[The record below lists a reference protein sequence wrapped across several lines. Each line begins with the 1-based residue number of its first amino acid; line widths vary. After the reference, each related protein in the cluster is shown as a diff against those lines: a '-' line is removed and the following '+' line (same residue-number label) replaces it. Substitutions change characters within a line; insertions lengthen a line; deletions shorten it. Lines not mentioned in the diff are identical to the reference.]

1 MDVSL
6 ESKSLPSVGYSRK
19 SYLEVTSQRLARG
32 KLVHFHGWKS
42 LALPSVGPAKT
53 TKLCILALGT
63 FPGNLSS
70 KELEK
75 EKHYTVQ
82 KGCEITSQ
90 QKGDFA
96 TLCKMLPSARSDW
109 LVMAATSSFQLR
121 IAHRHRSSRRP
132 PFQSQFLGTPY
143 QMIQH
148 GQYRPVAP
156 IRPVGPTYLHP
167 PPQPV
172 YATQAP
178 QRPPMQFHHQYRAPP
193 PPGQTD
199 LHCAYHQRAGHDTD
213 SCSALRHAIQDLI
226 DQGLVDLGRPGVAT
240 DPLPTHDTRAVP
252 PPPEGVHLI
261 EFAGDEIFMMGWDG
275 EAPQPISLY
284 EESDFVGYIPR
295 QQIPRPFSLTPDRI
309 YGPPPVSPVYLQHVP
324 PMTPFILFPEEY
336 RPPHRDVQIVTR
348 SGRVAQPPPVDR
360 PFAGIAAREEVQRED
375 DEILRQLRTTQARIS
390 IWSLL
395 ASSSTHRDALVRAL
409 GQIRVDT
416 ATTPEGLIHMLTAD
430 RATCIVFSDDDLPPE
445 GSNHVRP
452 LFIDVAC
459 LGRRVPSVLLDNGSA
474 LNVCPLVTA
483 IALGFSPDDFG
494 PSTQTVRAY
503 DGTQRTVMG
512 TLSTHVMIGP
522 VSYSIVFQ
530 VLRIQSS
537 FNLLLGRPW
546 IHEAGAI
553 PSSLHQKV
561 KFIHEG
567 RIITIQSDRD
577 IITSSEP
584 VLHISHSEDDLHL
597 TGFTFDEVQVVSLED
612 GSRDMVPMS
621 FDQHSSTLVL
631 NMMRGMSYLPGMG
644 LGRRQQG
651 PHEFTFT
658 VDHDT
663 PYGLGHPA
671 GPGSDSF
678 GHRTTEAPGA
688 MIVTPPSPDRASMFS
703 MCFPEEVPD
712 YDLPMDLGYG
722 TDEMD
727 MIGIGRIFDAAP
739 HGPHT
744 VFDMFGVFV
753 LETDEDDSIPDAYTD
768 DMDFIGIGRILDA
781 APRGPL
787 SAFDIS
793 GVSVLDDESVL
804 DVVTSDFASV
814 EGASDSVD
822 PPLSFDTMSG
832 FVTRFDD
839 ISDGNN
845 DMSIFEY
852 LNVSQHFPLIAPPA
866 PTTHIYDVDDVGDTD
881 DPLGGQSECD
891 SDTED
896 RKVTPISSSTEL
908 IDFGAPDQPREIR
921 IGSSL
926 SPDERSRL
934 IDLLRSYLDVFAW
947 SYEDMPGLDPTIV
960 QHHLPIL
967 PHARPVK
974 QKLRRLHPRWSL
986 QVKEEIQKQLSVGFL
1001 SVVEYPEWLAN
1012 VVPVPKKDGKI
1023 LMAPEDMVKTS
1034 FITEWGTYCYRVMP
1048 FGLKNA
1054 GATYQRAATTLFHD
1068 MMHRDVE
1075 VYVDDMIVKSRDR
1088 ADHLAAL
1095 QRFFERIRQFRLRLN
1110 PKKCTFG
1117 VTSGKLL
1124 GHIVS
1129 ERGRLQYISRF
1140 IARLTDICE
1149 PIFCLLRKNQPTVW
1163 NDDCQRAFERIK
1175 ECLLSPSFSAS
1186 HTGVSFASVLISFRH
1201 ALGYMLAQLD
1211 DLRKERA
1218 IYYLSKRMLEYE
1230 CKYIMIERLC
1240 LAVGDHI
1247 PRSVRLAFSDHHRL
1261 TNNIVEYEACITD
1274 SSIWRTRDEKLKPYH
1289 AYLDLLIDRF
1299 DVLRYIHLPRTENQ
1313 FAYALATLAS
1323 LIVIPAGVNV
1333 KPLLIET
1340 RSAPTY
1346 CCLIGE
1352 IEDQIELPW
1361 YHDIYQFQ
1369 SCGAYPELASAKD
1382 RRALRQLATRFVVC
1396 GDALYRRSPDGLLLL
1411 CLDRAS
1417 ADRVIRE
1424 VHAGVCGPHMG
1435 SHMLALWGIDIIGK
1449 ISPKSSSG
1457 HEYILVAIDYFTK
1470 WVEAASYARLTAA
1483 RVAKFI
1489 RSHIICRYEVPH
1501 ELISDRGV
1509 HFKGEVD
1516 TLIQEYGIQH
1526 HRPSAYRPQTNGA
1539 VEDANKNIK
1548 RILRKMVETSRDWS
1562 EKLPFALWAYRTS
1575 FRTSIGAT
1583 PYSLVY
1589 GMEAVLPVE
1598 IKMRSLRVA
1607 LEQHIS
1613 EAEWAQSRYDQLSLL
1628 DEKRLRAADH
1638 V

>member
-1 MDVSL
+1 
-6 ESKSLPSVGYSRK
+6 
-19 SYLEVTSQRLARG
+19 
-32 KLVHFHGWKS
+32 
-42 LALPSVGPAKT
+42 
-53 TKLCILALGT
+53 
-63 FPGNLSS
+63 
-70 KELEK
+70 
-75 EKHYTVQ
+75 
-82 KGCEITSQ
+82 
-90 QKGDFA
+90 
-96 TLCKMLPSARSDW
+96 
-109 LVMAATSSFQLR
+109 
-121 IAHRHRSSRRP
+121 
-132 PFQSQFLGTPY
+132 
-143 QMIQH
+143 
-148 GQYRPVAP
+148 
-156 IRPVGPTYLHP
+156 
-167 PPQPV
+167 
-172 YATQAP
+172 
-178 QRPPMQFHHQYRAPP
+178 
-193 PPGQTD
+193 
-199 LHCAYHQRAGHDTD
+199 
-213 SCSALRHAIQDLI
+213 
-226 DQGLVDLGRPGVAT
+226 
-240 DPLPTHDTRAVP
+240 
-252 PPPEGVHLI
+252 
-261 EFAGDEIFMMGWDG
+261 
-275 EAPQPISLY
+275 
-284 EESDFVGYIPR
+284 
-295 QQIPRPFSLTPDRI
+295 
-309 YGPPPVSPVYLQHVP
+309 
-324 PMTPFILFPEEY
+324 
-336 RPPHRDVQIVTR
+336 
-348 SGRVAQPPPVDR
+348 
-360 PFAGIAAREEVQRED
+360 
-375 DEILRQLRTTQARIS
+375 
-390 IWSLL
+390 
-395 ASSSTHRDALVRAL
+395 
-409 GQIRVDT
+409 
-416 ATTPEGLIHMLTAD
+416 
-430 RATCIVFSDDDLPPE
+430 
-445 GSNHVRP
+445 
-452 LFIDVAC
+452 
-459 LGRRVPSVLLDNGSA
+459 
-474 LNVCPLVTA
+474 
-483 IALGFSPDDFG
+483 
-494 PSTQTVRAY
+494 
-503 DGTQRTVMG
+503 
-512 TLSTHVMIGP
+512 
-522 VSYSIVFQ
+522 
-530 VLRIQSS
+530 
-537 FNLLLGRPW
+537 
-546 IHEAGAI
+546 
-553 PSSLHQKV
+553 
-561 KFIHEG
+561 
-567 RIITIQSDRD
+567 
-577 IITSSEP
+577 
-584 VLHISHSEDDLHL
+584 
-597 TGFTFDEVQVVSLED
+597 
-612 GSRDMVPMS
+612 
-621 FDQHSSTLVL
+621 
-631 NMMRGMSYLPGMG
+631 
-644 LGRRQQG
+644 
-651 PHEFTFT
+651 
-658 VDHDT
+658 
-663 PYGLGHPA
+663 
-671 GPGSDSF
+671 
-678 GHRTTEAPGA
+678 
-688 MIVTPPSPDRASMFS
+688 
-703 MCFPEEVPD
+703 
-712 YDLPMDLGYG
+712 
-722 TDEMD
+722 
-727 MIGIGRIFDAAP
+727 
-739 HGPHT
+739 
-744 VFDMFGVFV
+744 MFGVFCTR
-753 LETDEDDSIPDAYTD
+753 TDKDDSIPDAYTD
-768 DMDFIGIGRILDA
+768 DVDFIGIDRILDV

-822 PPLSFDTMSG
+822 PPLSFDTMSR

-891 SDTED
+891 FDSED

-934 IDLLRSYLDVFAW
+934 IDLLMSYLDVFAW

-1012 VVPVPKKDGKI
+1012 VVPVPKKDGKVRVCVDFRDLNKASPKDDFPLPHIDMLVDSTAGHPMLSFMDGFSGYNQI
-1023 LMAPEDMVKTS
+1023 LMAPEDM
-1034 FITEWGTYCYRVMP
+1034 
-1048 FGLKNA
+1048 NA

-1095 QRFFERIRQFRLRLN
+1095 QRVDPEKIRAILDMPTPRTEKEIRGFL
-1110 PKKCTFG
+1110 
-1117 VTSGKLL
+1117 
-1124 GHIVS
+1124 
-1129 ERGRLQYISRF
+1129 GRLQYISRF

-1149 PIFCLLRKNQPTVW
+1149 PIFRLLRKNQPTVW

-1175 ECLLSPSFSAS
+1175 ECLLSPPVLVPPTPGRPLLLYLS
-1186 HTGVSFASVLISFRH
+1186 VSDM
-1201 ALGYMLAQLD
+1201 ALGCMLAQLD
-1211 DLRKERA
+1211 DLGKERA

-1240 LAVGDHI
+1240 LAVVWATRRLRHYMTEYSVLLVSRLDPLRYLFDRPVLTGRLMRWLVLLTEFDIHYVTQKFSMTSITGWRLYFDGAANQSGFGIGILLISPQGDHI

-1261 TNNIVEYEACITD
+1261 TNNIVEYEACITGLETALDLGIRQLEIHGD
-1274 SSIWRTRDEKLKPYH
+1274 SNLVIKQTQGIWRTRDEKLKPYH

-1299 DVLRYIHLPRTENQ
+1299 DVLR
-1313 FAYALATLAS
+1313 
-1323 LIVIPAGVNV
+1323 
-1333 KPLLIET
+1333 PLLIET
-1340 RSAPTY
+1340 RSAPAY
-1346 CCLIGE
+1346 YCLIGE

-1361 YHDIYQFQ
+1361 YHDIYQFL
-1369 SCGAYPELASAKD
+1369 SCGAYPESASAKD

-1417 ADRVIRE
+1417 ADRVMRE

-1435 SHMLALWGIDIIGK
+1435 GHMLARKIMRTGYFWLTMETDCCQFVQRCQECQMHGDLIHVPPSELHALASPWPFSVWGIDIIGK

-1489 RSHIICRYEVPH
+1489 RSHIICRYGVPH

-1526 HRPSAYRPQTNGA
+1526 HRSSAYRPQTNGA
-1539 VEDANKNIK
+1539 VEAANKNIK

-1598 IKMRSLRVA
+1598 IEMRSLRVA

-1638 V
+1638 VQAYQRKMTRAFRKRVKPRKFQRGDLVLKVLRGLISDPRGKFRPSWSGPYVIRDLTREGAAWLTDLDGNQFTEPVNVDQLKKFYA